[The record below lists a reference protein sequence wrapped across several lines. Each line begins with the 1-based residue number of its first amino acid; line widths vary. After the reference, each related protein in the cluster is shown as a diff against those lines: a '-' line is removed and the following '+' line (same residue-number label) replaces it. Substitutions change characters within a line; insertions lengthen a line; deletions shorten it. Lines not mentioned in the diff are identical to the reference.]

1 MSRPRCPRRIECRP
15 DSNYFKPRGIPM
27 SDLEEILLE
36 ADEMESLRLADFEG
50 LYHEKAAK
58 KMGISRPTFGRI
70 LESARKKVATALVKG
85 NALHIQTDMKTP
97 AQKAI
102 PPNPGPASS

>member
-1 MSRPRCPRRIECRP
+1 MHE
-15 DSNYFKPRGIPM
+15 
-27 SDLEEILLE
+27 LEEIQLE

-70 LESARKKVATALVKG
+70 LESARKKVASALVKG
-85 NALHIQTDMKTP
+85 QALQILSERNITKP
-97 AQKAI
+97 R
-102 PPNPGPASS
+102 

>member
-1 MSRPRCPRRIECRP
+1 MPRPRCPRRIECRP

-27 SDLEEILLE
+27 DELEEIRLE
-36 ADEMESLRLADFEG
+36 ADEMESLRLADYEG

-70 LESARKKVATALVKG
+70 LESARKKVASALVKG
-85 NALHIQTDMKTP
+85 NALQIQAEIKNSSQKT
-97 AQKAI
+97 K
-102 PPNPGPASS
+102 